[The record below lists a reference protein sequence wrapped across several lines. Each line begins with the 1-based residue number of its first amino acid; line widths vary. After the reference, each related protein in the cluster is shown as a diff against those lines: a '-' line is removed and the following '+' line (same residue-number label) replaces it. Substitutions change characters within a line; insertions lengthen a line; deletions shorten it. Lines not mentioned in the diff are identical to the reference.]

1 MTHLEFIAFM
11 EQNEAGK
18 AIFTKYKQ
26 LYAQHKQ
33 PVSDTDNVSYFI
45 ENDQYITMVEKLL
58 QQHKACVEKLAQFAN
73 LKEKDYNKVIDYLED
88 GQVS

>member
-1 MTHLEFIAFM
+1 MTHHEFIAFM

-33 PVSDTDNVSYFI
+33 PVSNTGNVGYFI
-45 ENDQYITMVEKLL
+45 DNDQYITMVEKLL
-58 QQHKACVEKLAQFAN
+58 QHHKACVEKLAQFAN
-73 LKEKDYNKVIDYLED
+73 LKEKDYNKVIHYLEEEE
-88 GQVS
+88 GS

>member
-1 MTHLEFIAFM
+1 MTHREFIAFM

-26 LYAQHKQ
+26 LYSQHKQ

-45 ENDQYITMVEKLL
+45 ENDQYITMIEKLL
-58 QQHKACVEKLAQFAN
+58 QQHKTCVEKLAQFAN

-88 GQVS
+88 EQVS